1 MDPIEKQSVS
11 IIKKGSQTMLQKDLH
26 KSSTVGMLSYE
37 SQDQTNT
44 REKLVNELEDVF
56 NKLTVEQAVV

>member
-1 MDPIEKQSVS
+1 
-11 IIKKGSQTMLQKDLH
+11 MLQKDLH

-37 SQDQTNT
+37 SQDQSNT

-56 NKLTVEQAVV
+56 NKLTVEQAVVQTDYSH